1 MFSLFKAKKDL
12 QKYIDLHDSDVQ
24 VISQLTTRNH
34 ELQAIIEHLQAEL
47 EYQKNKLEKIKSE
60 IENERHITTPA
71 DGERDSG
78 KTNTSSKRTKRNV

>member
-1 MFSLFKAKKDL
+1 MFSLFKAKRDL
-12 QKYIDLHDSDVQ
+12 QKYMDLHDSDMQ

-34 ELQAIIEHLQAEL
+34 ELQGIIEHLQQEL

-60 IENERHITTPA
+60 IENERHITASA

-78 KTNTSSKRTKRNV
+78 KTNTSAKRAKRNV